1 MHSPV
6 EAKTFIISSPH
17 SLFNF
22 SGGCSP
28 CQLLW
33 VLGSPSCVQHGTSPS
48 SSSSFHSSS
57 HRRLAHM
64 QHSAA
69 HRLPLRPLVGC
80 LAARLG
86 THLAQHLCK
95 RAGRMCKSQKSK
107 RAVKCQVVAH
117 CAEVT
122 EGAGRELVTSFL
134 PLLPSLSVWQRDSR
148 AGARAP
154 LPHTFTITAAKN
166 VWGNK
171 E

>member
-6 EAKTFIISSPH
+6 EAKTFIIFSPH

-33 VLGSPSCVQHGTSPS
+33 VLGSPSCVQHETAPS

-57 HRRLAHM
+57 HCRLAHM

-95 RAGRMCKSQKSK
+95 RAGRMCKSQKGCQMSGCCSLCRGDGGRRE
-107 RAVKCQVVAH
+107 RARDFFSPAAAIPFCVA
-117 CAEVT
+117 A
-122 EGAGRELVTSFL
+122 
-134 PLLPSLSVWQRDSR
+134 
-148 AGARAP
+148 
-154 LPHTFTITAAKN
+154 
-166 VWGNK
+166 
-171 E
+171 

>member
-6 EAKTFIISSPH
+6 EAKTFIIIFSPH

-22 SGGCSP
+22 SGGRSP

-33 VLGSPSCVQHGTSPS
+33 LLGSPSCVQHSTPPS

-64 QHSAA
+64 QRITSLSDPMWDAWQLGWA
-69 HRLPLRPLVGC
+69 LALCSICARGQGGC
-80 LAARLG
+80 AR
-86 THLAQHLCK
+86 AE
-95 RAGRMCKSQKSK
+95 

-117 CAEVT
+117 CAEVM
-122 EGAGRELVTSFL
+122 EGTGRERVTSFL
-134 PLLPSLSVWQRDSR
+134 SLLPSLSVWQRDSR

-154 LPHTFTITAAKN
+154 LPHTFTIAAAKN